1 MFVYQ
6 TIIEMLKYPH
16 GSHVLVFPWF
26 VYQTFQEQKG
36 RRIVELLL
44 RFDPIRLRSEFRE
57 AQIGGKGAK
66 EK

>member
-1 MFVYQ
+1 MV
-6 TIIEMLKYPH
+6 P
-16 GSHVLVFPWF
+16 HVLVFF
-26 VYQTFQEQKG
+26 HGLFTKTMGIFQEQPKG